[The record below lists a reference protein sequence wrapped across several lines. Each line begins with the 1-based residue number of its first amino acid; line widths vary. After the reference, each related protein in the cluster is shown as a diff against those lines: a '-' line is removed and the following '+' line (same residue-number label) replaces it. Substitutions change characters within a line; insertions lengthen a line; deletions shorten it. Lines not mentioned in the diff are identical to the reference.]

1 MSEKF
6 THADER
12 LGLDS
17 PHVRAAKGIDRYH
30 CPIVW
35 TPRFCFDGFIATGM
49 CSRTNDFSAPMLGYH
64 LYVAV

>member
-17 PHVRAAKGIDRYH
+17 PHVRAAKGIYWYAQSIERH
-30 CPIVW
+30 
-35 TPRFCFDGFIATGM
+35 TLR
-49 CSRTNDFSAPMLGYH
+49 RK
-64 LYVAV
+64 